1 MRLALIAAVAV
12 VIVVSLGAA
21 QTNRDDQ
28 VVAQAT
34 AYVVDFL
41 GRFSNVVAE
50 ERYIQQ
56 TTSPRRRREL
66 KSDFL
71 LVKPPGSNEWFQF
84 RDVFE
89 VDGAPVRDRD
99 ERLAKLFLDEP
110 RNALARADEV
120 TREAS
125 RFNLESSMGTVNKPL
140 LVIGYLQP
148 RYVARFRFTVGPIDR
163 SVGAGVRL
171 VQFSEWARPTIL
183 HKAGANADLP
193 AHGRI
198 WIEEGT
204 GRVVK
209 TELRAGEAEII
220 TTFAF
225 DDNLQVAVPVEM
237 RERYLRLFE
246 ITGVATYGRFR
257 RFEVRT
263 EEEIRVGPAPPA
275 PPTG

>member
-1 MRLALIAAVAV
+1 MRLASAAAVAV
-12 VIVVSLGAA
+12 VIAVSPGAA
-21 QTNRDDQ
+21 QTSRGDQ
-28 VVAQAT
+28 LVALAT

-41 GRFSNVVAE
+41 DRFSNVVAE

-71 LVKPPGSNEWFQF
+71 LVKPPGSNDWFQF

-99 ERLAKLFLDEP
+99 ERLARLFHDEP
-110 RNALARADEV
+110 RNALARANEV
-120 TREAS
+120 TREGA
-125 RFNLESSMGTVNKPL
+125 RFNLESSIGTVNKPL
-140 LVIGYLQP
+140 LAIAYLQP

-183 HKAGANADLP
+183 RLAGANADLP
-193 AHGRI
+193 AGGRM

-209 TELRAGEAEII
+209 TELRAGEVEII

-225 DDNLQVAVPVEM
+225 DVDLQVAGPVEM

-263 EEEIRVGPAPPA
+263 EEEIRVGPAPPE
-275 PPTG
+275 PPSG

>member
-1 MRLALIAAVAV
+1 MRLAPALAIAGVIAV
-12 VIVVSLGAA
+12 SPGTA
-21 QTNRDDQ
+21 QTNKGEQ
-28 VVAQAT
+28 LVAQAT

-50 ERYIQQ
+50 ERYIQE
-56 TTSPRRRREL
+56 TTNPRRRREL

-71 LVKPPGSNEWFQF
+71 LVKPPGSDEWFQF

-99 ERLAKLFLDEP
+99 ERLAKLFLEEP
-110 RNALARADEV
+110 KNALARANEV
-120 TREAS
+120 TRDGS
-125 RFNLESSMGTVNKPL
+125 RFNLEPSIGTVNKPL
-140 LVIGYLQP
+140 LAIAYLQP
-148 RYVARFRFTVGPIDR
+148 RYVTRFWFTVGPIDR
-163 SVGAGVRL
+163 GVGAGIRL

-183 HKAGANADLP
+183 HGPGANADVP
-193 AHGRI
+193 ARGRM

-209 TELRAGEAEII
+209 TQLRAGEAEIV

-225 DDNLQVAVPVEM
+225 DVDLQVAVPVEM

-263 EEEIRVGPAPPA
+263 EEQIK
-275 PPTG
+275 

>member
-1 MRLALIAAVAV
+1 MRIAPAVAIAG
-12 VIVVSLGAA
+12 VIAVSPGAA
-21 QTNRDDQ
+21 QTNRGDDL
-28 VVAQAT
+28 VAQAT

-41 GRFSNVVAE
+41 DRFSNVVAE

-71 LVKPPGSNEWFQF
+71 LVKPPGSDEWFQF

-89 VDGAPVRDRD
+89 VDGRPVRDRD
-99 ERLAKLFLDEP
+99 ERLAQLFVDEP
-110 RNALARADEV
+110 RNALARANEV
-120 TREAS
+120 VRESA
-125 RFNLESSMGTVNKPL
+125 RFNLESSIGTVNKPL
-140 LVIGYLQP
+140 LAIAYLQP
-148 RYVARFRFTVGPIDR
+148 RYVARFWFTVGPIDR

-171 VQFSEWARPTIL
+171 VQFEEWAKPTIL
-183 HKAGANADLP
+183 RRASANGDLP
-193 AHGRI
+193 SRGRM
-198 WIEEGT
+198 WIEGGT

-209 TELRAGEAEII
+209 TELRAGEAEIV

-225 DDNLQVAVPVEM
+225 DVDLQVAVPVEM

-263 EEEIRVGPAPPA
+263 EEQIR
-275 PPTG
+275 

>member
-1 MRLALIAAVAV
+1 MRLAPAVAIAG
-12 VIVVSLGAA
+12 VIAVSPGAA
-21 QTNRDDQ
+21 QTNRGDQ
-28 VVAQAT
+28 LVAQAT

-41 GRFSNVVAE
+41 DRFSNVVAE

-66 KSDFL
+66 RSDFL

-110 RNALARADEV
+110 GNALARAAEV
-120 TREAS
+120 TRDSS
-125 RFNLESSMGTVNKPL
+125 RFNLESSIGTVNKPL
-140 LVIGYLQP
+140 LAIAYLQP
-148 RYVARFRFTVGPIDR
+148 RYAARFWFTVGPIDR

-171 VQFSEWARPTIL
+171 VQFEEWARPTIL
-183 HKAGANADLP
+183 RRAGANGDLP
-193 AHGRI
+193 TRGRM

-209 TELRAGEAEII
+209 TELRAGEAEIV

-225 DDNLQVAVPVEM
+225 DVNLQVAVPVEM

-257 RFEVRT
+257 RFEVRA
-263 EEEIRVGPAPPA
+263 EEEIQVGPAPPA
-275 PPTG
+275 PSSD